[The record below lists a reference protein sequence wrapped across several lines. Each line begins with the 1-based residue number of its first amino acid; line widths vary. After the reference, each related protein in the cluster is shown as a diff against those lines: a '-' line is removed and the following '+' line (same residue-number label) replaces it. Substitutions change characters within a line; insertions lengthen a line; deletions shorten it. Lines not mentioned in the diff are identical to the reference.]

1 MDSSKI
7 NIVSYK
13 KKKSVKGENSIM
25 LNVSLL
31 QCTPEPEKKIA
42 MAARL
47 CYSPL
52 TVSELEEKLDK
63 KTIERLL
70 QTVIERGHHA
80 VLEHAIFTFGIDGVS
95 RVCTHQLVRHR
106 VASFAQQSQR
116 YVRIKGELD
125 YYTPV
130 LIKANKEALEIYKNI
145 MDNTKQAYD
154 KLIEIGIDKEDARYV
169 LPSSTASNIIMTMN
183 VRELF
188 HFLELRMCQ
197 RAQDEIRIIAYKMY
211 EILSEISPLIFKY
224 AGPTCKT
231 KGICRDK
238 VTDCPFYR
246 KYIK

>member
-1 MDSSKI
+1 
-7 NIVSYK
+7 
-13 KKKSVKGENSIM
+13 M
-25 LNVSLL
+25 LNVTLL
-31 QCTPEPEKKIA
+31 QNTPEPEKKIA
-42 MAARL
+42 VAARL
-47 CYSPL
+47 CYSSL
-52 TVSELEEKLDK
+52 TVSELEEKLDQ

-116 YVRIKGELD
+116 YVRLKGELD

-130 LIKANKEALEIYKNI
+130 FIKANPEALALYKETINR
-145 MDNTKQAYD
+145 TKETYD
-154 KLIEIGIDKEDARYV
+154 RLIEMGIDKEDARYV
-169 LPSSTASNIIMTMN
+169 LPSSTASNIIVTMN

-211 EILSEISPLIFKY
+211 EILSNISPIIFKY

-231 KGICRDK
+231 KGFCKDK
-238 VTDCPFYR
+238 VTDCPFYK
-246 KYIK
+246 KYIKE